1 MMANARAILSL
12 LQGCNSMRKL
22 HKIHAHI
29 LINGYQHNP
38 SISEKLL
45 NFCAVS
51 VSGSLAYAQL
61 VFHRIHN
68 PQTPAWNSMIR
79 GFSQSPSPLQLQA
92 IVFYNHMLS
101 ASHARP
107 DTYTFSFLLKACEE
121 AKEEGKCREV
131 HGFIIRFGYDQDV
144 VLCTNLIRSYAGNGL
159 IETAHKVF
167 EEMPARDL
175 VSWNSMIS
183 CYCQTGLH
191 EEALKMYDQMRISNV
206 GFDGFTLVSL
216 LSSCAHVGA
225 LHMGVQMHRF
235 AGERRLV
242 ENIFVGNALIDM
254 YAKCGSLASALSI
267 FNSMPKRDVFTWNSM
282 IVGYGVH
289 GRGDEAIT
297 FFGSM
302 LMAGVRPNSITFL
315 GLLCGCSH
323 QGLVKEGVQ
332 YFHMMSSE
340 FNLKPGIKHYGCMVD
355 LFGRA
360 GKLKEALEVIRSSPS
375 QHDPVLWRTLLGS
388 CKIHRNVEIGEMAM
402 RNLVQLGSLG
412 AGDCVLLS
420 GIYAEAKDLQGVAR
434 MRKLIQSRGIKT
446 TPGWSWIEVGDQVH
460 RFVVDDKSH
469 PDSREIYRKLEEV
482 IHRASLVGYAMEESS
497 LVAAPESNT
506 QEYCWETSTSYHS
519 EKLAIAYGLARTPEG
534 TSLLIV
540 KNLRVCRDCHNFTK
554 FVSKAFD
561 REIIVRDR
569 VRFHHFRGGHCSC
582 KEFCHGAPYIPSTYT
597 WRDTE
602 DLRGTMWG
610 SSTNGSG
617 LTGCA
622 TQSSSPLGS
631 TSTTAAAG
639 SPSFGVGS
647 SSFSHGWQKPD
658 FGGSGSTSN
667 QSESACQQTNSD
679 FGSSSFGLSP
689 PFCTS
694 GTTFG
699 ISSIPNFS
707 SGGPY
712 GASTV
717 SAFGFSST
725 PGLGYSSMPGLG
737 SSSIP
742 TFVASNTLAFKFG
755 SAPSFSQSTS
765 AFGTPHITSSTF
777 GSTVFG
783 RAAISDEHRGS
794 RIAPYA
800 TTAERQ
806 KPQRTKMRGEDYQLG
821 DKGGSN
827 PCKTP
832 NFGSGG
838 PCGASTM
845 SAFGTSSMP
854 GFGSSSRPP
863 FEASSTLAFGFCST
877 PLFGQ
882 PTSTFD
888 VNAVGA
894 NPFPY
899 GTQSSHFGPQIT
911 ASTFGSMGFGKLASS
926 DPSGGS
932 RIAAYAATAE
942 VDGTNFKQP
951 AGKLKSISAVPVYR
965 NKSHEE
971 LRWEDYQLGDKG
983 GPYGAS
989 TVSAFGS
996 SSMLAFGLSSTPAL
1010 RFGSTPSFGQSSNA
1024 FVGSSV
1030 GTNPSSYGTQSSHFA
1045 EVNGPSCN
1053 QPAGRLQ
1060 SISAVP
1066 TYRDKSHEELRFS
1079 LASQSVGRIGFGGSM
1094 TKSSPL
1100 GLSPT
1105 FSLSAINPFSSS
1117 TSSNP
1122 PKTPAFAASGF
1133 GPSLILPFSSS
1144 PFNASYT
1151 TNPFWTVS
1159 SSSAIPYVFEAISTP
1174 TFETSTSPP
1183 LVGALSSSAFRPSS
1197 SIFSHASAL
1206 GATPTFT
1213 SGLRQTASTLGQG
1226 TAPSLGQSNILGI
1239 RSTVLGQNMF
1249 LSTPPLHPTSN
1260 EVGFGQ
1266 KTSSLTTPQPV
1277 QAAQIGG
1284 TSNTNFGQTSA
1295 GVTNVLGQ
1303 GTSSQL

>member
-1 MMANARAILSL
+1 MMQSLYSNSNSNSKFTPLMMANARAILSL

-360 GKLKEALEVIRSSPS
+360 GKLKEALEIIRSSPS

-460 RFVVDDKSH
+460 RFVVDDMSH

-582 KEFCHGAPYIPSTYT
+582 KEF
-597 WRDTE
+597 W
-602 DLRGTMWG
+602 
-610 SSTNGSG
+610 
-617 LTGCA
+617 
-622 TQSSSPLGS
+622 
-631 TSTTAAAG
+631 
-639 SPSFGVGS
+639 
-647 SSFSHGWQKPD
+647 
-658 FGGSGSTSN
+658 
-667 QSESACQQTNSD
+667 
-679 FGSSSFGLSP
+679 
-689 PFCTS
+689 
-694 GTTFG
+694 
-699 ISSIPNFS
+699 
-707 SGGPY
+707 
-712 GASTV
+712 
-717 SAFGFSST
+717 
-725 PGLGYSSMPGLG
+725 
-737 SSSIP
+737 
-742 TFVASNTLAFKFG
+742 
-755 SAPSFSQSTS
+755 
-765 AFGTPHITSSTF
+765 
-777 GSTVFG
+777 
-783 RAAISDEHRGS
+783 
-794 RIAPYA
+794 
-800 TTAERQ
+800 
-806 KPQRTKMRGEDYQLG
+806 
-821 DKGGSN
+821 
-827 PCKTP
+827 
-832 NFGSGG
+832 
-838 PCGASTM
+838 
-845 SAFGTSSMP
+845 
-854 GFGSSSRPP
+854 
-863 FEASSTLAFGFCST
+863 
-877 PLFGQ
+877 
-882 PTSTFD
+882 
-888 VNAVGA
+888 
-894 NPFPY
+894 
-899 GTQSSHFGPQIT
+899 
-911 ASTFGSMGFGKLASS
+911 
-926 DPSGGS
+926 
-932 RIAAYAATAE
+932 
-942 VDGTNFKQP
+942 
-951 AGKLKSISAVPVYR
+951 
-965 NKSHEE
+965 
-971 LRWEDYQLGDKG
+971 
-983 GPYGAS
+983 
-989 TVSAFGS
+989 
-996 SSMLAFGLSSTPAL
+996 
-1010 RFGSTPSFGQSSNA
+1010 
-1024 FVGSSV
+1024 
-1030 GTNPSSYGTQSSHFA
+1030 
-1045 EVNGPSCN
+1045 
-1053 QPAGRLQ
+1053 
-1060 SISAVP
+1060 
-1066 TYRDKSHEELRFS
+1066 
-1079 LASQSVGRIGFGGSM
+1079 
-1094 TKSSPL
+1094 
-1100 GLSPT
+1100 
-1105 FSLSAINPFSSS
+1105 
-1117 TSSNP
+1117 
-1122 PKTPAFAASGF
+1122 
-1133 GPSLILPFSSS
+1133 
-1144 PFNASYT
+1144 
-1151 TNPFWTVS
+1151 
-1159 SSSAIPYVFEAISTP
+1159 
-1174 TFETSTSPP
+1174 
-1183 LVGALSSSAFRPSS
+1183 
-1197 SIFSHASAL
+1197 
-1206 GATPTFT
+1206 
-1213 SGLRQTASTLGQG
+1213 
-1226 TAPSLGQSNILGI
+1226 
-1239 RSTVLGQNMF
+1239 
-1249 LSTPPLHPTSN
+1249 
-1260 EVGFGQ
+1260 
-1266 KTSSLTTPQPV
+1266 
-1277 QAAQIGG
+1277 
-1284 TSNTNFGQTSA
+1284 
-1295 GVTNVLGQ
+1295 
-1303 GTSSQL
+1303 

>member
-1 MMANARAILSL
+1 
-12 LQGCNSMRKL
+12 
-22 HKIHAHI
+22 
-29 LINGYQHNP
+29 
-38 SISEKLL
+38 
-45 NFCAVS
+45 
-51 VSGSLAYAQL
+51 
-61 VFHRIHN
+61 
-68 PQTPAWNSMIR
+68 MIR

-460 RFVVDDKSH
+460 RFVVDDMSH

-582 KEFCHGAPYIPSTYT
+582 KEF
-597 WRDTE
+597 W
-602 DLRGTMWG
+602 
-610 SSTNGSG
+610 
-617 LTGCA
+617 
-622 TQSSSPLGS
+622 
-631 TSTTAAAG
+631 
-639 SPSFGVGS
+639 
-647 SSFSHGWQKPD
+647 
-658 FGGSGSTSN
+658 
-667 QSESACQQTNSD
+667 
-679 FGSSSFGLSP
+679 
-689 PFCTS
+689 
-694 GTTFG
+694 
-699 ISSIPNFS
+699 
-707 SGGPY
+707 
-712 GASTV
+712 
-717 SAFGFSST
+717 
-725 PGLGYSSMPGLG
+725 
-737 SSSIP
+737 
-742 TFVASNTLAFKFG
+742 
-755 SAPSFSQSTS
+755 
-765 AFGTPHITSSTF
+765 
-777 GSTVFG
+777 
-783 RAAISDEHRGS
+783 
-794 RIAPYA
+794 
-800 TTAERQ
+800 
-806 KPQRTKMRGEDYQLG
+806 
-821 DKGGSN
+821 
-827 PCKTP
+827 
-832 NFGSGG
+832 
-838 PCGASTM
+838 
-845 SAFGTSSMP
+845 
-854 GFGSSSRPP
+854 
-863 FEASSTLAFGFCST
+863 
-877 PLFGQ
+877 
-882 PTSTFD
+882 
-888 VNAVGA
+888 
-894 NPFPY
+894 
-899 GTQSSHFGPQIT
+899 
-911 ASTFGSMGFGKLASS
+911 
-926 DPSGGS
+926 
-932 RIAAYAATAE
+932 
-942 VDGTNFKQP
+942 
-951 AGKLKSISAVPVYR
+951 
-965 NKSHEE
+965 
-971 LRWEDYQLGDKG
+971 
-983 GPYGAS
+983 
-989 TVSAFGS
+989 
-996 SSMLAFGLSSTPAL
+996 
-1010 RFGSTPSFGQSSNA
+1010 
-1024 FVGSSV
+1024 
-1030 GTNPSSYGTQSSHFA
+1030 
-1045 EVNGPSCN
+1045 
-1053 QPAGRLQ
+1053 
-1060 SISAVP
+1060 
-1066 TYRDKSHEELRFS
+1066 
-1079 LASQSVGRIGFGGSM
+1079 
-1094 TKSSPL
+1094 
-1100 GLSPT
+1100 
-1105 FSLSAINPFSSS
+1105 
-1117 TSSNP
+1117 
-1122 PKTPAFAASGF
+1122 
-1133 GPSLILPFSSS
+1133 
-1144 PFNASYT
+1144 
-1151 TNPFWTVS
+1151 
-1159 SSSAIPYVFEAISTP
+1159 
-1174 TFETSTSPP
+1174 
-1183 LVGALSSSAFRPSS
+1183 
-1197 SIFSHASAL
+1197 
-1206 GATPTFT
+1206 
-1213 SGLRQTASTLGQG
+1213 
-1226 TAPSLGQSNILGI
+1226 
-1239 RSTVLGQNMF
+1239 
-1249 LSTPPLHPTSN
+1249 
-1260 EVGFGQ
+1260 
-1266 KTSSLTTPQPV
+1266 
-1277 QAAQIGG
+1277 
-1284 TSNTNFGQTSA
+1284 
-1295 GVTNVLGQ
+1295 
-1303 GTSSQL
+1303 